1 MRNRKNGKIKANTK
15 RLKKTKNR
23 VIVDIAM
30 IIQVGEKD
38 RLISEIHITIIQIN
52 EILQVDKSIEVIND
66 VTQGVEVVIRIEESP
81 VDHLLNIDNNKE
93 LVIKNKLKEVD
104 LSLPFETMRET
115 TTPKAITNQ
124 EDRMI
129 IMIAIIISRM
139 NLKETTTIIVTEI
152 FQTRRND

>member
-93 LVIKNKLKEVD
+93 LVI
-104 LSLPFETMRET
+104 
-115 TTPKAITNQ
+115 
-124 EDRMI
+124 
-129 IMIAIIISRM
+129 
-139 NLKETTTIIVTEI
+139 
-152 FQTRRND
+152 

>member
-1 MRNRKNGKIKANTK
+1 MRNRKNGKIKANTR

-93 LVIKNKLKEVD
+93 LVI
-104 LSLPFETMRET
+104 
-115 TTPKAITNQ
+115 
-124 EDRMI
+124 
-129 IMIAIIISRM
+129 
-139 NLKETTTIIVTEI
+139 
-152 FQTRRND
+152 